1 MKIHPI
7 ILAGSEFEAPVEK
20 LAERPILVLPIRDG
34 MTLIEFWSELIFDA
48 MPVGRRISLLFNSS
62 RGFQSM
68 EHLSGNSRFERH
80 IDPRSN
86 RGTAGVIADHWKGL
100 PAEDRDVDYIVVIDR
115 STCPPHSLE
124 RFAVAI
130 SEDADVVIGVSEL
143 DRLAGIIAIKP
154 VVLEFVPDIGYFDL
168 KEQAFQAAFNA
179 GLKVI
184 AASVIPRALRLNTI
198 KGWIDSVRFHA
209 FHSSDEDSRR
219 TIRGSC
225 IDPDA
230 DVRNAAIIDSVVMKN
245 VLIHDDVVVA
255 RSIICEGVEIPAG
268 ARVVDS
274 VVTRESQL
282 ESRRFV
288 TEARS
293 T

>member
-20 LAERPILVLPIRDG
+20 LAERSMLVLPIRDG
-34 MTLIEFWSELIFDA
+34 LTLIDLWGELIFDA
-48 MPVGRRISLLFNSS
+48 MSVGRRISLLFNSLS
-62 RGFQSM
+62 GFQVM
-68 EHLSGNSRFERH
+68 ECLSGDSRFERH
-80 IDPRSN
+80 VDPRSN
-86 RGTAGVIADHWKGL
+86 RGTAGVIADHWKEL
-100 PAEDRDVDYIVVIDR
+100 PAENRDVDYIVVIDR
-115 STCPPHSLE
+115 STCPPHTLE
-124 RFAVAI
+124 RFSVAI
-130 SEDADVVIGVSEL
+130 SSGADVVIGVSEL

-154 VVLEFVPDIGYFDL
+154 VILDFVPEIGYFDL

-184 AASVIPRALRLNTI
+184 AASLIPRALRLNTI

-219 TIRGSC
+219 IIRGSC

-230 DVRNAAIIDSVVMKN
+230 DVRNAAIIDSVVMKD

-274 VVTRESQL
+274 VVNRESKLQ
-282 ESRRFV
+282 SRRFLKEV
-288 TEARS
+288 RS

>member
-20 LAERPILVLPIRDG
+20 LAERPILALPIRG
-34 MTLIEFWSELIFDA
+34 GTTLIELWSELIFDA
-48 MPVGRRISLLFNSS
+48 MPVGRRISLLFNSLS
-62 RGFQSM
+62 GFQVM
-68 EHLSGNSRFERH
+68 ECLSGDSRFERH

-86 RGTAGVIADHWKGL
+86 RGTAGVIADHWKNL
-100 PAEDRDVDYIVVIDR
+100 PAEDRDADYIVVIDR
-115 STCPPHSLE
+115 STCPPHTLE
-124 RFAVAI
+124 RFSVAI
-130 SEDADVVIGVSEL
+130 SSGADVVIGVSEL

-154 VVLEFVPDIGYFDL
+154 VILDFVPEIGYFDL

-184 AASVIPRALRLNTI
+184 AASLIPRALRLNTI

-219 TIRGSC
+219 IIRGSC

-230 DVRNAAIIDSVVMKN
+230 DVRNAAIIDSVVMKD

-274 VVTRESQL
+274 VVNRESKLQ
-282 ESRRFV
+282 SRRFLKEV
-288 TEARS
+288 RS